1 MVKIPLLTKEAI
13 FCLQNFNDFISHR
26 LGTRTAKISQ
36 GDMETMWLH
45 MEEHSL
51 LQRSHLHPHI
61 LKTLK
66 GGHLD
71 SQCFLSS
78 PFSLFLD
85 IVWVILTWA
94 SRGCTQR
101 ERGSARKKARERCF
115 FIDFISPRVFLLS
128 ELTLHS

>member
-1 MVKIPLLTKEAI
+1 MVAY
-13 FCLQNFNDFISHR
+13 
-26 LGTRTAKISQ
+26 GRTFFATTI
-36 GDMETMWLH
+36 TFAP
-45 MEEHSL
+45 
-51 LQRSHLHPHI
+51 PHFEDP
-61 LKTLK
+61 K

-94 SRGCTQR
+94 SQGCTQR